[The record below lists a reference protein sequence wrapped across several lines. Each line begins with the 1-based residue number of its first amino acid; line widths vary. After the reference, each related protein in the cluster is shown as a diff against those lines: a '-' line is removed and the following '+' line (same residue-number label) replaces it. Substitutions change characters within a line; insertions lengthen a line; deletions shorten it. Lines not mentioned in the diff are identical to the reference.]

1 MRGDERDFSSPQTC
15 PQPRFKESSS
25 SVWSTSENSPGCGI
39 KHLNPRVCLV
49 LFMFHF
55 CFVCKGDVFL
65 KCLVSRCF
73 QYRVFD
79 TDLKRHRLEQVK
91 RGENEP
97 GPDAVVAPNAPEPS
111 PPKNLSAAHH
121 ARWNF
126 VS

>member
-1 MRGDERDFSSPQTC
+1 
-15 PQPRFKESSS
+15 
-25 SVWSTSENSPGCGI
+25 
-39 KHLNPRVCLV
+39 
-49 LFMFHF
+49 MF
-55 CFVCKGDVFL
+55 FL

-97 GPDAVVAPNAPEPS
+97 EPDAVVAPNAPEPS